1 MKKCKSIIALLSIC
15 FLIFGNGYIAQAT
28 ESIIPENEAM
38 GNDAATIDIPFDAIN
53 YDGGGN
59 ASVNGTWKIWLRS
72 PSGSYS
78 IKPKISVEYKY
89 MSGVE
94 DIY

>member
-1 MKKCKSIIALLSIC
+1 
-15 FLIFGNGYIAQAT
+15 
-28 ESIIPENEAM
+28 M